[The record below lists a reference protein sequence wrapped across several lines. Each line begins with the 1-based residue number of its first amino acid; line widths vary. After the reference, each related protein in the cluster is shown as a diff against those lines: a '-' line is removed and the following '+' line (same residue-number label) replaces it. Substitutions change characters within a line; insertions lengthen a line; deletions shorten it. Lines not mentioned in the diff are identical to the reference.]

1 MSLMDVLYDI
11 DFLFAEF
18 WFTIKVSLT
27 VRQEGNISPPL
38 KLSLTMT
45 LEMYHHII
53 HDQLSAES
61 SLEHGMESFIVH
73 QTFLMVRYITP
84 LGPLQQLRS

>member
-61 SLEHGMESFIVH
+61 QLEHGRTTLTLLS
-73 QTFLMVRYITP
+73 
-84 LGPLQQLRS
+84 